1 MIPAP
6 KRGGEVVNV
15 IEHPATDH
23 TKDPANKKARKQ
35 FHSIVLNWSYSS
47 GRDFPWR
54 VTSNPFHILVAEVL
68 LRQTQADRV
77 VEPYFE
83 LVEQYPTAGAFA
95 QADPGELNEWFRP
108 LGPVR
113 RADRLIEA
121 SKRIVEQH
129 GGCVPTDLD
138 ALMSLPGIGTYSA
151 RAVLCLAFRI
161 PVPMV
166 DGSSGRLFHRAGC
179 LVARGWSRRHQDR
192 VADVGDDH
200 ISFYH
205 GRPMAAIHLYLEQDV
220 LSGEL
225 RQLKRDLV
233 SAR

>member
-1 MIPAP
+1 M
-6 KRGGEVVNV
+6 

-35 FHSIVLNWSYSS
+35 FHSIVLNWFYSS

-83 LVEQYPTAGAFA
+83 LVERYPTAGAFA

-108 LGPVR
+108 LGLVR

-166 DGSSGRLFHRAGC
+166 DGSSGRLFRRLWGLPKKGPAYNDRIVLGLAEKLIPANQSRDFNLGVLDIAAAYCHVRKPFCEAC
-179 LVARGWSRRHQDR
+179 PLARSCTYGTTVNES
-192 VADVGDDH
+192 
-200 ISFYH
+200 S
-205 GRPMAAIHLYLEQDV
+205 E
-220 LSGEL
+220 
-225 RQLKRDLV
+225 
-233 SAR
+233 